1 MARNKWPK
9 RLLGE
14 KMVGTRQAEEEGR
27 VHIPPAPGAWSA
39 THLLRAFRVKV
50 ALKNERERDRSGQE
64 MMVAWTLVGAVEQVR
79 IVRLWMCFQGR
90 ASRIH

>member
-50 ALKNERERDRSGQE
+50 ALKNERERDRFLKKIG
-64 MMVAWTLVGAVEQVR
+64 L
-79 IVRLWMCFQGR
+79 
-90 ASRIH
+90 